1 MKITGL
7 ECLHANAGF
16 RNFDFLKISTDE
28 GLVGWSEY
36 NESFGGM
43 GVTEVINNL
52 AGVLVGED
60 PRPIESHVA
69 RMYAIRRQASGGIAQ
84 QAIGAIEN
92 ALLDLKAKGLGI
104 PGYEMLGGP
113 VRERIRLYWSHC
125 GTYQLSFAEEMQI
138 KPLRSLDDVVALGR
152 QAASSGYSALKTNV
166 FRFDDGEAS
175 LHSPGFWQGEG
186 YPELNADRAVIRA
199 MCEQL
204 EAFREGTGPDFDILV
219 DLNFNFKTEGFL
231 KMARAMEPYDLF
243 WVEIDTCSPEALAHI
258 RRGTTIPIAS
268 GECLFRR
275 RGYKPYLD
283 VDSMDVAI
291 VDNPWNGVGEGLK
304 IATMADTYEVNVAPH
319 NFYGHLATMM
329 NAHFCAVVPNFRIME
344 IDCDFVPWHDDF
356 FTVTPEIEAG
366 HLLLPTGPGWG
377 TEINEEAVRDHPPT
391 GG

>member
-52 AGVLVGED
+52 AGGLVGED

-104 PGYEMLGGP
+104 PVYEMLGGP

-138 KPLRSLDDVVALGR
+138 KPLRSLDDVVELGR
-152 QAASSGYSALKTNV
+152 QAAS
-166 FRFDDGEAS
+166 
-175 LHSPGFWQGEG
+175 
-186 YPELNADRAVIRA
+186 
-199 MCEQL
+199 
-204 EAFREGTGPDFDILV
+204 
-219 DLNFNFKTEGFL
+219 
-231 KMARAMEPYDLF
+231 
-243 WVEIDTCSPEALAHI
+243 
-258 RRGTTIPIAS
+258 
-268 GECLFRR
+268 
-275 RGYKPYLD
+275 
-283 VDSMDVAI
+283 VA
-291 VDNPWNGVGEGLK
+291 
-304 IATMADTYEVNVAPH
+304 TRH
-319 NFYGHLATMM
+319 
-329 NAHFCAVVPNFRIME
+329 
-344 IDCDFVPWHDDF
+344 
-356 FTVTPEIEAG
+356 
-366 HLLLPTGPGWG
+366 
-377 TEINEEAVRDHPPT
+377 
-391 GG
+391 